1 MIDFIAKNFYYLF
14 LGLIIFNMIQRKYRG
29 VGGNKRMASLIAAIM
44 VFILYI
50 GAHGIKAKNL
60 PEYWISVPIF
70 IDITLFYALKNKLFI
85 FKRNCIE
92 CGKKLSTKEML
103 YIDSNLCA
111 DCDHTEERLDKQID
125 DMKKGFESTEEDS
138 GSEPDSGSES
148 TPDTDTE

>member
-14 LGLIIFNMIQRKYRG
+14 LGLIIFNVIQRKYRG

-50 GAHGIKAKNL
+50 GAQGIKAKNL
-60 PEYWISVPIF
+60 PEYWIYLPIF

-85 FKRNCIE
+85 FKRNCVN
-92 CGKKLSTKEML
+92 CGKKLSSREML

-125 DMKKGFESTEEDS
+125 EMKKGTESAEKNS
-138 GSEPDSGSES
+138 GQENESESSPDSE
-148 TPDTDTE
+148 TE